1 MSNQTHTEEIDFVD
15 WMINEMKK
23 SEAASEKKEK
33 AERAA
38 ADKAAKKAL
47 EQATRKIQAAKAAL
61 VRALELADNAADLDV
76 ALCGRQKSRDFRSVV
91 SELDYEMSALIE
103 RHSENLEHFSDSHR

>member
-15 WMINEMKK
+15 WLVSECKK
-23 SEAASEKKEK
+23 LEAASERKEK

-38 ADKAAKKAL
+38 ADRAAKKAL

-61 VRALELADNAADLDV
+61 VRALELANNAADLEV
-76 ALCGRQKSRDFRSVV
+76 TLCGREKSCDFRSVV
-91 SELDYEMSALIE
+91 SELDHEMSALIE